1 MCMYQLSKCICG
13 LSEEVYVFIGV
24 LRSEVAINILSFTKF
39 AIFHKPIQKENGKKQ
54 PSPLKWWI
62 TIIYDSL

>member
-54 PSPLKWWI
+54 LS
-62 TIIYDSL
+62 

>member
-24 LRSEVAINILSFTKF
+24 LRSEVAINIVIYQICNISQTNSKREW
-39 AIFHKPIQKENGKKQ
+39 QE
-54 PSPLKWWI
+54 
-62 TIIYDSL
+62 TI